1 MNSVPA
7 ASCHASVRPYLD
19 RIADPS
25 LDPVDLFRVLYRA
38 ASASLDA
45 SGFYLG
51 LYDVRSQMVEIVRQM
66 ESGKELAGGAFPLG
80 QGLTSHVIR
89 TRRAFFT
96 TRWSEHGLP
105 VQLQYATSRTELPES
120 VITVPI
126 IGPASD
132 EVLGVIAVQSYA
144 PDAYDQ
150 SDLHLLQD
158 LAAAT
163 ARVIETWR
171 RRDRALNEMTRRSAE
186 LEAILASLSE
196 GLMIT
201 DADGAIVRL
210 NAAARTLLVP
220 LSDSIVLGQPLDREP
235 AGEGSLQGKPIAAA
249 LAELVGLLRRGEAR
263 QNVELDLWH
272 GGNRTISLSAS
283 PLHSAGGA
291 PAGGVIGIRDVT
303 QQRALDRLKAHVLQ
317 IASHDLQT
325 PLTVVKGR
333 AQWLQRRVDQ
343 DAADL
348 AWLRDGLKSIVAQAD
363 RVTDMLRML
372 LDVSL
377 VEGGRIDLHRSR
389 TNLAA
394 LVREVAE
401 EARFLSDAHPVCV
414 DAPARVEG
422 DWDAARLRQVLQNM
436 INNAIKYSPDG
447 GRVDVRVR
455 ASKGR
460 ARVAVRDRGIGLRP
474 DEASRVF
481 EQFYRA
487 AAARR
492 LEGSGLGLYIC
503 QAIIAAHG
511 GHICATSAG
520 PGKGTTFS
528 LVLPLKP
535 VTTSPERS

>member
-1 MNSVPA
+1 MNGVP
-7 ASCHASVRPYLD
+7 SPPRHDSLCVYMEQ
-19 RIADPS
+19 IADPS

-38 ASASLDA
+38 TSTALDT

-51 LYDVRSQMVEIVRQM
+51 LYDVRSQMIEIVRQM
-66 ESGKELAGGAFPLG
+66 ESGTELAGGAFPLG
-80 QGLTSHVIR
+80 QGITSHVIR
-89 TRRAFFT
+89 TREPFFA
-96 TRWSEHGLP
+96 TRWSQQGYP
-105 VQLQYATSRTELPES
+105 VQLQYATSHSQLPES
-120 VITVPI
+120 AITVPI

-144 PDAYDQ
+144 PDVYET
-150 SDLHLLQD
+150 SDLRLLQE

-171 RRDRALNEMTRRSAE
+171 RRDRALTEMTRRSAE

-201 DADGAIVRL
+201 DANGAIVRL
-210 NAAARTLLVP
+210 NAAARTLLAP
-220 LSDSIVLGQPLDREP
+220 LSETIVLGQPLDSEP
-235 AGEGSLQGKPIAAA
+235 AGDWSVQGKPIAAA
-249 LAELVGLLRRGEAR
+249 LAELVGLLRHGQGR

-272 GGNRTISLSAS
+272 AGHRTISLSAS
-283 PLHSAGGA
+283 PLHSASGE
-291 PAGGVIGIRDVT
+291 PAGGVIVIRDVT
-303 QQRALDRLKAHVLQ
+303 EQRALDRLKARVLQ

-333 AQWLQRRVDQ
+333 AQWLQRRLTQESVDP
-343 DAADL
+343 D
-348 AWLRDGLKSIVAQAD
+348 WLRDGLTAIVAQTD
-363 RVTDMLRML
+363 RVSQMLRLL

-377 VEGGRIDLHRSR
+377 VEGGRIDLHRSP

-401 EARFLSDAHPVCV
+401 EAKFLSEAHPIHV
-414 DAPARVEG
+414 DAPETVEG
-422 DWDAARLRQVLQNM
+422 EWDPARLRQVLQNM
-436 INNAIKYSPDG
+436 IKNAIKYSPEG
-447 GRVDVRVR
+447 GRVDIRVGV
-455 ASKGR
+455 SNGQVK
-460 ARVAVRDRGIGLRP
+460 VAVRDRGIGLLP
-474 DEASRVF
+474 DEVSRVF

-503 QAIIAAHG
+503 QAIVAAHG
-511 GHICATSAG
+511 GHVWATSAG

-528 LVLPLKP
+528 FVLPIEP
-535 VTTSPERS
+535 VASVPERS